1 MKTKMECLQSAVMC
15 ERMSADTDEEANRL
29 ALVATAAQWR
39 ALADHA
45 PAGEGRIAP
54 DRCQKKRP
62 VSPPTAAPKGPR
74 LRPARERQ
82 PHLADKG
89 TAARA
94 NR

>member
-54 DRCQKKRP
+54 DRAQAEDSMTRP
-62 VSPPTAAPKGPR
+62 K
-74 LRPARERQ
+74 
-82 PHLADKG
+82 
-89 TAARA
+89 AARSGTPCIA
-94 NR
+94 RH